1 MGQGVKVESPKKF
14 NICYTRMPFTIPPN
28 PKPVSATTAK
38 IYKSYLN
45 RLAILGIETIEEI
58 VKEPYDTVCAID
70 ILTMMF
76 DDEEERKKE
85 SRFYYSAVFYAL
97 YGQPIL
103 KDPDNEL
110 RKGFAKNNPT
120 VLKDGVN
127 IWKSRY

>member
-1 MGQGVKVESPKKF
+1 
-14 NICYTRMPFTIPPN
+14 MPFTLPPH

-45 RLAILGIETIEEI
+45 RLAILEI
-58 VKEPYDTVCAID
+58 DSVEKIVSDPYDTVVAID

-85 SRFYYSAVFYAL
+85 SRYYYSAVFYVL

-103 KDPDNEL
+103 KEPDNEL
-110 RKGFAKNNPT
+110 RKGFAKNNPS